1 MTYFYLGH
9 GKELV
14 TLTTDG
20 YTPITKTVSGTL
32 CTLGKAGLSTD
43 LKSVLLITTI
53 AKTTLGKY
61 LKDPVENFDI
71 ITKLLKDPVKY
82 GSVSEDSVFHVKQTG
97 DQFFEKYCDFLFEF
111 KRGSLV
117 ALFKSGL
124 YSIDS
129 DLPNY
134 RGKDYHEIELGRID
148 PTGNISMDLITRM
161 YDGSL
166 YPKIKTIKQNI
177 RRVLDKVEVRSPNR
191 SRSASVEIDEEIP
204 YDIFIKA
211 VTLSCKKTV
220 SELMVMFPG
229 VHYFLPCR
237 VWSDGY
243 VPLHTARRIRAMSNN
258 TVKSSGS
265 IARKTTRQIND
276 EFQREIIEIT
286 QKDFPHLT
294 DYSGA
299 LGMINLRIDSF
310 KHPNPTIINHLN
322 LIIDCMNRHAEIGN
336 VQLLSI
342 PFLDKL
348 KILQKRFPELHAIHE

>member
-20 YTPITKTVSGTL
+20 YAPVTKTVTGTL
-32 CTLGKAGLSTD
+32 CTIGKAGLSTD

-53 AKTTLGKY
+53 AKSSLGKY
-61 LKDPVENFDI
+61 LTDPVNNFDI
-71 ITKLLKDPVKY
+71 IAKLLGDPVKY
-82 GSVSEDSVFHVKQTG
+82 TMVAEDSVFHVKSPG
-97 DQFFEKYCDFLFEF
+97 DLFFEKHCDFLFEF
-111 KRGSLV
+111 TRGSLV

-134 RGKDYHEIELGRID
+134 HGKDYHEIEVGRID
-148 PTGNISMDLITRM
+148 PRGNISMDLITRM

-166 YPKIKTIKQNI
+166 YPKLKTIKQNI
-177 RRVLDKVEVRSPNR
+177 RRVLDKVEISSPNR
-191 SRSASVEIDEEIP
+191 TRVESIEIEDEIP
-204 YDIFIKA
+204 YHVFKKA
-211 VTLSCKKTV
+211 VTLSSKKTV
-220 SELMVMFPG
+220 SELMALFPG

-243 VPLHTARRIRAMSNN
+243 VPLQTARKIRAFSNN
-258 TVKSSGS
+258 S
-265 IARKTTRQIND
+265 IKTIKRKTKREIND
-276 EFQREIIEIT
+276 EFEREIIEIT

-294 DYSGA
+294 HYSDA
-299 LGMINLRIDSF
+299 VGMIHLRMDSL
-310 KHPNPTIINHLN
+310 KHPKPKIIEHLN
-322 LIIDCMNRHAEIGN
+322 LIIDCINRNVEIGN
-336 VQLLSI
+336 IHLLSI

-348 KILQKRFPELHAIHE
+348 KILQKRFPELHPIQE